1 MSLVDITLIATVNRE
16 QLAVVCCAFALSRF
30 PPVAHSKIMEE
41 DRGDEEMVEHTAAV
55 VNTVQARIIDSSAT
69 RAGPPPVEPDGA
81 TNASY
86 AFDYD
91 GEEDLFEGSGRTYD
105 SEANFPYRP
114 EQAGTSVLDNLL
126 RIVSSVASSGMAAR
140 YAPMHGELVM
150 EGVASEDELTA
161 DQEEKWKTLEA
172 LVPGLTRGVL
182 LLGHIERC
190 GNGTVAQ
197 RCAPLPLV
205 ECGTFSTT
213 VDAQGCVTSA
223 WVDSEMPL
231 DAPERIEVQVPGG
244 AGGEAGSSASAR
256 LVFSRDKGAQQLAKE
271 LHRAADEEAAAIHD
285 GLGKREDSELWL
297 APGKPWNVRK
307 HSHISSSFI
316 FEPGLPLGSIVTKI
330 KHGEVV
336 VLGEFYSWE
345 LLEMLVRFTAMFL
358 VYAFC
363 VFFFLGLVF
372 DQDTAP
378 TSIIFLLL
386 ATRSQDNLVFYTA
399 FLLQIVFLYI
409 TIAILPKARR
419 IVRASSLDEMLPVKG
434 FLVCV
439 GYHRGDGSMF
449 GKSLAAALSQAGISA
464 WCEDTSTQ
472 NACLLRPQIMRAA
485 QEVSVLLRY
494 LLSRH
499 SSHSCIST
507 DMDAGSRSCTL

>member
-1 MSLVDITLIATVNRE
+1 
-16 QLAVVCCAFALSRF
+16 
-30 PPVAHSKIMEE
+30 MEDE
-41 DRGDEEMVEHTAAV
+41 RGGEEMVGHTAAV
-55 VNTVQARIIDSSAT
+55 VNTVQARSIDSSAT
-69 RAGPPPVEPDGA
+69 RAGLPPVEPDVG
-81 TNASY
+81 TNAAY

-105 SEANFPYRP
+105 SEGNFPYRP

-150 EGVASEDELTA
+150 EAVASQDELTA
-161 DQEEKWKTLEA
+161 EQDEKWKTLEA

-182 LLGHIERC
+182 LLGHVERG
-190 GNGTVAQ
+190 GNCTVAQ

-271 LHRAADEEAAAIHD
+271 LQRAADEEAAAIQD

-345 LLEMLVRFTAMFL
+345 LLEMLVRFTAMFV
-358 VYAFC
+358 VYASC
-363 VFFFLGLVF
+363 VLVFLGLVF
-372 DQDTAP
+372 DRDTAP

-439 GYHRGDGSMF
+439 GYHRADGSMF

-472 NACLLRPQIMRAA
+472 NACLLSPQIMRAA
-485 QEVSVLLRY
+485 HKVSGPLQY

-499 SSHSCIST
+499 SSHCCIAT